1 MRNWADSALMTAYQA
16 FMLMRSPVPQ
26 FASIQ
31 ILRAVAAL
39 AITIHH
45 GMHEADLAARK
56 SGGTFDWQF
65 TLPLEAGVDL
75 FFVISG
81 FVMVHA
87 SRDLFGSPASILPFL
102 RRRLARIVPIYW
114 MTTLAF
120 LVLTFG
126 GLSPATRPFPSA
138 EELTATFLFI
148 PYVRPDGYLQPLY
161 GLGWTL
167 NYEMFFYL
175 LFALVLPWPRE
186 KAVPALVLVLML
198 LVAAGHLI
206 PASQT
211 APHFWTRSII
221 LEFGLGMIIGQMALS
236 GVQPTRPA
244 AAALALAALALFAFG
259 SFAPALLPDRALLYG
274 LPSALLVM
282 AALALDDAKL
292 RHPLAKG
299 LRNLGDASYALY
311 LLHPFAL
318 KGLTLLAGTAIAAL
332 SPLLFLILGVT
343 LACIAAMIVWRGFEK
358 PLTRALQGPK
368 QT

>member
-1 MRNWADSALMTAYQA
+1 
-16 FMLMRSPVPQ
+16 MLMRSPAPR

-56 SGGTFDWQF
+56 SGGTFAWQF

-87 SRDLFGSPASILPFL
+87 SRDLFGSPASFVPFL

-114 MTTLAF
+114 LATALF
-120 LVLTFG
+120 LALSFG
-126 GLSPATRPFPSA
+126 GLSSTLRAFPVTGEIVAS
-138 EELTATFLFI
+138 FLFV
-148 PYVRPDGYLQPLY
+148 PFVRPDGYVQPVY
-161 GLGWTL
+161 SLGWTL
-167 NYEMFFYL
+167 NYEMFFYV
-175 LFALVLPWPRE
+175 LFALALPWPRE
-186 KAVPALVLVLML
+186 KAVPALVAILML
-198 LVAAGHLI
+198 LVAAGYLV
-206 PASQT
+206 PPSQ
-211 APHFWTRSII
+211 AAAYFWTRPII

-236 GVQPTRPA
+236 GVRPSRPVA
-244 AAALALAALALFAFG
+244 VALVLAALALFG
-259 SFAPALLPDRALLYG
+259 LVSYAPGIVPDRTLIHG

-282 AALALDDAKL
+282 AALGFDGDRLTNVPARVL
-292 RHPLAKG
+292 RE
-299 LRNLGDASYALY
+299 LGDASYALY

-318 KGLTLLAGTAIAAL
+318 KGLSLVAGPAIAAY
-332 SPLLFLILGVT
+332 SPLAFLILGVT
-343 LACIAAMIVWRGFEK
+343 LACIAAMIAWRGFEK
-358 PLTRALQGPK
+358 PLNRALQGPK